1 MKRLLDFMVAFVVIV
16 AGFMIIKDKVISG
29 TKGAPDLYVGG
40 YAYIIGGI
48 FITYG
53 VWIMYILYKGIDNE

>member
-1 MKRLLDFMVAFVVIV
+1 MKKLFYFMSAFMIIVI
-16 AGFMIIKDKVISG
+16 GFMIIKDKVISG
-29 TKGAPDLYVGG
+29 TKGSPDLYVGG

-53 VWIMYILYKGIDNE
+53 VWIMYILYKGVENE